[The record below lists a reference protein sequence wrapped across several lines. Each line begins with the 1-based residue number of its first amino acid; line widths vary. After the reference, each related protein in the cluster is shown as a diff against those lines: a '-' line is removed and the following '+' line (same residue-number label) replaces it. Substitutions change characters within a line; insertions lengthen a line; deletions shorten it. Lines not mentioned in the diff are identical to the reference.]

1 MPSLSSQDRTLY
13 WKPKVALEL
22 LRQADRLDHVS
33 SDQLKT
39 TRPGDTVWALTVIN
53 GELFLIGKL
62 LVDIV
67 TNRAGAIGRLGN
79 NVWGNKQAYAL
90 AVPGTE
96 EALKKISLRNHA
108 KNFVFVSKTNNQ
120 LRVGPGG
127 YVNGQELQSM
137 RILTPSTSQLF
148 DQEWKTH

>member
-13 WKPKVALEL
+13 WKPKIALEL
-22 LRQADRLDHVS
+22 LRQADSLDHVA

-39 TRPGDTVWALTVIN
+39 THPGDTVWALTVIN
-53 GELFLIGKL
+53 GELFLIGRL

-67 TNRAGAIGRLGN
+67 TNRAGAISRLGN
-79 NVWGNKQAYAL
+79 KVWGNKQAYAL

-96 EALKKISLRNHA
+96 EPLKKISLRNHA
-108 KNFVFVSKTNNQ
+108 KGLVFMSKTNKQ
-120 LRVGPGG
+120 LNVGPGG

-137 RILTPSTSQLF
+137 RVLSSSSSQLF